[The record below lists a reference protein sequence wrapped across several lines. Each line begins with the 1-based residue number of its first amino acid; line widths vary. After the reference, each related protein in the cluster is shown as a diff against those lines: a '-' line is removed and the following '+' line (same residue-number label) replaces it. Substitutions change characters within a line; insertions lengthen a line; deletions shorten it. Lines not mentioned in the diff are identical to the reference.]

1 MIQKV
6 KYKQSSSVKPIVL
19 PARDSAYRAER
30 VDRFAQFEKLT
41 RFLDDAIKVPG
52 TNMRIGWDSLIGIVP
67 GLGDVVSTALS
78 GYLIYQAKQ
87 LGASNWVLA
96 RMAGNVGLDF
106 LIGAVPVVGD
116 VFDAFFKSNR
126 RNSQLLK
133 KHLDRHNAG

>member
-6 KYKQSSSVKPIVL
+6 KYKQSSPVKPIVL

-106 LIGAVPVVGD
+106 LIPTAEETSGP
-116 VFDAFFKSNR
+116 SQR
-126 RNSQLLK
+126 RLISTVRTEPN
-133 KHLDRHNAG
+133 

>member
-6 KYKQSSSVKPIVL
+6 KYKQSSPVKPIVL

>member
-1 MIQKV
+1 MIQKI
-6 KYKQSSSVKPIVL
+6 KRSQTSPVKPVIM
-19 PARDSAYRAER
+19 PASDSVYRAER
-30 VDRFAQFEKLT
+30 VDRFAQIEKLT

-52 TNMRIGWDSLIGIVP
+52 TNLRIGWDSLIGLVP
-67 GLGDVVSTALS
+67 GLGDVISTALS

-116 VFDAFFKSNR
+116 VCDVFFKANR

-133 KHLDRHNAG
+133 KHLDRRNAG

>member
-6 KYKQSSSVKPIVL
+6 KYKQSSPVKPIVL

-52 TNMRIGWDSLIGIVP
+52 TNMRIGWDSIIGIVP
-67 GLGDVVSTALS
+67 GLGDVVSTVLS
-78 GYLIYQAKQ
+78 GYLVYQAKQ
-87 LGASNWVLA
+87 LGASNWVLT
-96 RMAGNVGLDF
+96 RMVGNVALDF

-116 VFDAFFKSNR
+116 VFDVFFKSNR
-126 RNSQLLK
+126 RNSKLLK

>member
-1 MIQKV
+1 MIQKA
-6 KYKQSSSVKPIVL
+6 KYKQSSPVKPIVL

-52 TNMRIGWDSLIGIVP
+52 TNLRIGWDSIIGIVP
-67 GLGDVVSTALS
+67 GLGDVVSTVLS
-78 GYLIYQAKQ
+78 GYLVYQAKQ
-87 LGASNWVLA
+87 LGAPNWVLT
-96 RMAGNVGLDF
+96 RMVGNVALDF

-116 VFDAFFKSNR
+116 VFDVFFKSNR
-126 RNSQLLK
+126 RNSKLLK

>member
-6 KYKQSSSVKPIVL
+6 KDKQSSPVKPIVL

-30 VDRFAQFEKLT
+30 VDRFAQLEKLT

-52 TNMRIGWDSLIGIVP
+52 TNMRIGWDSIIGIVP

>member
-6 KYKQSSSVKPIVL
+6 KYKQSSPVKPIVL

-52 TNMRIGWDSLIGIVP
+52 TNLRIGWDSIIGIVP
-67 GLGDVVSTALS
+67 GLGDVVSTVLS
-78 GYLIYQAKQ
+78 GYLVYQAKQ
-87 LGASNWVLA
+87 LGASNWVLT
-96 RMAGNVGLDF
+96 RMVGNVALDF

-116 VFDAFFKSNR
+116 VFDVFFKSNR
-126 RNSQLLK
+126 RNSKLLK

>member
-6 KYKQSSSVKPIVL
+6 KDKQSSPVKPIVL

>member
-1 MIQKV
+1 MIQEV
-6 KYKQSSSVKPIVL
+6 RHRESSPVKPIAL
-19 PARDSAYRAER
+19 PASDSVYRAER
-30 VDRFAQFEKLT
+30 ADRFAQFEKLT

-116 VFDAFFKSNR
+116 VFDVFFKSNR

-133 KHLDRHNAG
+133 KHLDRRNAG